1 VSVALSAALSVTWAV
16 RGFTLA
22 LGAAGVLWGLWW
34 LPQFQQ
40 AAPVEDVAS
49 RVVQGHAF
57 RLERLHELVPDLD
70 AIERQE
76 RCRSA
81 SIRSSAIIR
90 LRIAEVT
97 AAQPDGAEIDKRYAE
112 ARSAIRKALECNPGD
127 SFLWLS
133 LYWLEVT
140 TNGFRSQHLE
150 LLRMSYRQGPNEGWI
165 MEKRSQLALA
175 AYRALPADLAELA
188 LAEFTKLLQP
198 EYCNSAVRIFAGA
211 GWPIRDVLLA
221 RIANVPDAW
230 RRMFAQILQSR
241 GIEVEVPGVVS
252 RRP

>member
-1 VSVALSAALSVTWAV
+1 MSATLNVTWAA
-16 RGFTLA
+16 RGFTVA

-34 LPQFQQ
+34 LPQFQKT
-40 AAPVEDVAS
+40 APVEEVAS
-49 RVVQGHAF
+49 RVIQGQGF
-57 RLERLHELVPDLD
+57 RLERLLELTPELD
-70 AIERQE
+70 AIEQE
-76 RCRSA
+76 ARCRTTSL
-81 SIRSSAIIR
+81 RSSAIIR
-90 LRIAEVT
+90 VRIAEVT

-112 ARSAIRKALECNPGD
+112 ARSAVRKALQCNPGD
-127 SFLWLS
+127 SYLWLI

-140 TNGFRSQHLE
+140 TNGLQPQHFE

-198 EYCNSAVRIFAGA
+198 EYCSSAARIFAGP
-211 GWPIRDVLLA
+211 GWPIRDILLA
-221 RIANVPDAW
+221 RIAGAPDAW
-230 RRMFAQILQSR
+230 KRMFAQILQSR
-241 GIEVEVPGVVS
+241 GVEVEVPGVAS